1 MGWLLTV
8 GGKQDRKKFK
18 GIREGGVSANSSW
31 YVFMQGKDGAFEAF
45 PVEEWYNFKMIQR
58 YNTLTAEEAEE
69 QFEKRDK
76 IMNFH
81 ALRWE
86 KKLKQDVE
94 DPDEEKTQGKKTK
107 SSKSLLISEL
117 DDWMSSGDSEEGSDT
132 EAKPKRAKGFKKQS
146 SKRTQ
151 KGGRKR
157 KNEEGDIEDDCFEES
172 DEYDEM
178 AEHEYVSSD
187 SSDSEAENDEIVR
200 KELAGV

>member
-1 MGWLLTV
+1 MG
-8 GGKQDRKKFK
+8 
-18 GIREGGVSANSSW
+18 GIREGGVSENSSW

-86 KKLKQDVE
+86 KKLKQEHE

-107 SSKSLLISEL
+107 SAKSMLLSEL
-117 DDWMSSGDSEEGSDT
+117 DDWMSSGESQDEEDE
-132 EAKPKRAKGFKKQS
+132 EAESKPKKSKGFKKQS

-157 KNEEGDIEDDCFEES
+157 KNDEGDSEDDCFEES
-172 DEYDEM
+172 DED
-178 AEHEYVSSD
+178 
-187 SSDSEAENDEIVR
+187 DEIVR
-200 KELAGV
+200 KELAGVSEEDALKKLLNSDESSEDEE